1 MTAAVAATVGSLP
14 DALTSI
20 EQVRGRMAGR
30 RPAVF
35 LDYDGTLTPI
45 VDRPEDAVISDAM
58 RDVVAGLARRCT
70 VCVVS
75 GRDRPVVQELMGLD
89 DLIVAGSHGF
99 DIWSPDG
106 GVRRDEGARF
116 ADLLADV
123 RGELEAGAAGIGG
136 SLVEPK
142 AASVALHYRL
152 VPAGDHGRV
161 QDLVDRVLQ
170 RHPGELKVTPGKMV
184 HEVQPAFDWDKGK
197 AVLYLV
203 EALQLG
209 ADVVPLYLG
218 DDVTD
223 EHAFEA
229 LHRRGLGFVVSSPTD
244 ESESARPS
252 AADFRLDGVDDV
264 QHFLEMLAR

>member
-1 MTAAVAATVGSLP
+1 MAVTVGSLP
-14 DALTSI
+14 NALTSI
-20 EQVRGRMAGR
+20 AQVRGRMAGR

-45 VDRPEDAVISDAM
+45 VDRPEHAVISDAM
-58 RDVVAGLARRCT
+58 RDVVARLARRCT

-106 GVRRDEGARF
+106 GIQRDEGARF
-116 ADLLADV
+116 TDLLADV
-123 RGELEAGAAGIGG
+123 RAELQAAAAGIDGAM
-136 SLVEPK
+136 VEPK

-152 VPAGDHGRV
+152 VPVADHERV
-161 QDLVDRVLQ
+161 QDLVDEVLN
-170 RHPGELKVTPGKMV
+170 RHPGALKVTPGKMV
-184 HEVQPAFDWDKGK
+184 YEVQPAFDWDKGK

-203 EALQLG
+203 EALHLG
-209 ADVVPLYLG
+209 ADIVPLYLG
-218 DDVTD
+218 DDATD

-229 LHRRGLGFVVSSPTD
+229 LRRRGLGFIVSSPTD

-264 QHFLEMLAR
+264 QQFLEMLAR